1 MDKEL
6 LRVVIILIGVLVMIG
21 MVLWHF
27 VKSLRERRTPDDYY
41 DEDSYDDRAVDDI
54 EVEDDEMDVF
64 ALGSDLVDGDAL
76 LDDEAIKPS
85 PKSPADVSRRETEK
99 KQAAAV
105 ANARRMDLPALIEFS
120 IVARA
125 DQGFNGEDLF
135 EAFERQGLR
144 YGSVRVFERV
154 DANRMVD
161 FAVAS
166 MVDPGTFPDTEL
178 DSFYCPGIVFF
189 MQPREVDEPLAVF
202 DDFMETIDL
211 LAYELDGV
219 VWDNQR
225 QPLTVETVE
234 QFRQVLAK
242 AA

>member
-27 VKSLRERRTPDDYY
+27 FKSLRERRVPDEYY
-41 DEDSYDDRAVDDI
+41 DDDDYDDRVVDDI
-54 EVEDDEMDVF
+54 AIEDDDDMDVF
-64 ALGSDLVDGDAL
+64 PLGSEMVDGDAL
-76 LDDEAIKPS
+76 LDDDAIKPS
-85 PKSPADVSRRETEK
+85 PRSAAGQLKEAGKSPAATASNSRRLE
-99 KQAAAV
+99 
-105 ANARRMDLPALIEFS
+105 LPALIEFS

-135 EAFERQGLR
+135 EVFERVGLR

-154 DANRMVD
+154 DSNRMVD

-166 MVDPGTFPDTEL
+166 MVDPGTFPDTDLE
-178 DSFYCPGIVFF
+178 DFYCPGIVFF
-189 MQPREVDEPLAVF
+189 MQPREVDAPLAVF
-202 DDFMETIDL
+202 DDFMETIDV
-211 LAYELDGV
+211 LADELDGV

-225 QPLTVETVE
+225 QPLTAETVA
-234 QFRQVLAK
+234 QFRQILAK